1 MAEHR
6 TIARPYAEA
15 VYRLADA
22 SGQFT
27 DWSDMLANLAR
38 VAVDPSIGAAI
49 RDPNLSSAKIAGMF
63 LSVLADRLNG
73 EGKNFVQVLAE
84 NRRLDFLPEIAAQ
97 FEVLKNEREGTLE
110 AEIESAFPMDSGPL
124 QDLVAR
130 LEAKTGKRIKPRV
143 SVDPGLIA
151 GVRIVIGDK
160 VIDGSARA
168 QLTALENALKR

>member
-84 NRRLDFLPEIAAQ
+84 NRRLDFLP
-97 FEVLKNEREGTLE
+97 
-110 AEIESAFPMDSGPL
+110 DY
-124 QDLVAR
+124 
-130 LEAKTGKRIKPRV
+130 
-143 SVDPGLIA
+143 
-151 GVRIVIGDK
+151 
-160 VIDGSARA
+160 
-168 QLTALENALKR
+168 